1 MTALMVA
8 PIAHGAKI
16 TGTIE
21 PVVERISP
29 HRAAEL
35 LTLNQ
40 RNRHIRKAVV
50 DRYVQDMVAGRWEFN
65 GAPIIVSDT
74 NVLIDGQHRLTAVVE
89 AGVTLPFVVIYDA
102 PDSTRYTVDQGAAR
116 KPGDILAFAGV
127 ENSTAVASIARVL
140 MSREAGLSSTGG
152 YKPSNTAIKDWV
164 EAHPDVIEASD
175 VYTQSRRQVPANP
188 SIVAAA
194 YYLCSRIDPAAAHDF
209 FVRRLI
215 NTEGLTA
222 TDPVKVLR
230 KRLLDMPGRDSAQ
243 VKAEQL
249 RYILLAWN
257 LDRAGRRVQKLQAPK
272 GGWTRHN
279 FPEPK

>member
-1 MTALMVA
+1 MTIAMVA
-8 PIAHGAKI
+8 PIAR
-16 TGTIE
+16 GTKSTDGIE
-21 PVVERISP
+21 PVVERITP
-29 HRAAEL
+29 RRAAEL

-50 DRYVQDMVAGRWEFN
+50 DRYVQDMVAGRWAFN

-89 AGVTLPFVVIYDA
+89 AGVALRFVVIYDA

-140 MSREAGLSSTGG
+140 MSREAGLSSTSGFR
-152 YKPSNTAIKDWV
+152 PSNTAIKGWV
-164 EAHPDVIEASD
+164 ENNPDIIEASD
-175 VYTQSRRQVPANP
+175 VYGQSRRQVPANP

-194 YYLCSRIDPAAAHDF
+194 YYMCSRIDAAAAHDF

-222 TDPVKVLR
+222 NDPVKVLR

-243 VKAEQL
+243 VKSEQL

-257 LDRAGRRVQKLQAPK
+257 IDREGRRVMKLQSPK